1 MPNVVHLSLHVDFKV
16 LIYLYWLKIVLC
28 QDFNGKVDEL
38 SDLIEKISKQ
48 SFKDPREAR
57 RDLAAQKKKMLEASV
72 FALQEGD
79 GLIAS
84 LQQAMGSNPLI
95 GNQHKKLFSN
105 HQIALKPI
113 FQNLV
118 KWQYLKI
125 SSYGNKI

>member
-1 MPNVVHLSLHVDFKV
+1 MVSHESLLCLYYILISDWTSDFH
-16 LIYLYWLKIVLC
+16 
-28 QDFNGKVDEL
+28 QDFNGKVNEL

-48 SFKDPREAR
+48 SFKDPRDAR

-105 HQIALKPI
+105 
-113 FQNLV
+113 
-118 KWQYLKI
+118 
-125 SSYGNKI
+125 